1 MSITVP
7 LRDGESQTLAIP
19 THCLVAPCFLLA
31 SPCRRSSLPF
41 ACHAAQFP
49 LRCAADRDTH
59 LPRPPSP
66 SRYPCGDAP
75 TSSFAAPP
83 REAVC
88 LPHGVYGCKK
98 KRTKNRRTQ
107 DAGKTPNQA
116 TNEHHATLYFANH
129 SAHRA
134 HETCGDVRRR
144 RELYHTGRGGVNG
157 ACARGRVPC
166 VTCSPRHRRRPRC
179 PCGNPRMTCRSARR
193 S

>member
-1 MSITVP
+1 MLCRCAS
-7 LRDGESQTLAIP
+7 LRLSDEPYCAIAGRGIANP
-19 THCLVAPCFLLA
+19 RNTNAL
-31 SPCRRSSLPF
+31 PCRSMLSLDI
-41 ACHAAQFP
+41 P
-49 LRCAADRDTH
+49 LPTLFTAVR
-59 LPRPPSP
+59 LPRRPIPVAVRRRARHMLAPPIVAVTN
-66 SRYPCGDAP
+66 PCGDAP
-75 TSSFAAPP
+75 TSAFAAPP

-116 TNEHHATLYFANH
+116 TNELHATLYFANH

-157 ACARGRVPC
+157 ACATGARPVRHMFSSSS
-166 VTCSPRHRRRPRC
+166 SPS
-179 PCGNPRMTCRSARR
+179 TVSLW
-193 S
+193 